1 MKSTAFLSADILIP
15 KNNIDMKKWAVIAC
29 DQFTSEPEY
38 WEKAYQITNNSP
50 SSLNL
55 ILPEIYLEDNDVDK
69 RIDNIHKSMDSYLDS
84 NLFNVFEDAMIYV
97 ERIQSN
103 GVLRQGI
110 IGKIDLEKY
119 DFSKGSSSEVRATEA
134 TVVERIPPRIK
145 VRQGASLELPH
156 IMILIDDPDNTVI
169 EPLASEQLEKL
180 YDTDLMLDGGSIKG
194 YIVNKECQL
203 KVNEALS
210 ALAEPGAFQKKYNI
224 DNKPVLLYAMGDGNH
239 SLATAKAFYENLKAE
254 NLDKDL
260 SNHPA
265 RYALAE
271 IVNLHSSALEF
282 EAIHRLVFDTDC
294 DKLISD
300 MTKSLSLSENKGTQ
314 KFSYFYKGLEKIV
327 YIDNISSNLT
337 VGSLQNF
344 LDIWIKEN
352 GGKIDYIH
360 GDDTV
365 KKLAE
370 RNNGIAFILPDMDK
384 SDLFPTV
391 IKDGS
396 LPRKT
401 FSMGHAADKRYYIET
416 RKII

>member
-1 MKSTAFLSADILIP
+1 
-15 KNNIDMKKWAVIAC
+15 
-29 DQFTSEPEY
+29 
-38 WEKAYQITNNSP
+38 
-50 SSLNL
+50 
-55 ILPEIYLEDNDVDK
+55 
-69 RIDNIHKSMDSYLDS
+69 MDSYLDS

-169 EPLASEQLEKL
+169 ESLENEQLEKL

-194 YIVNKECQL
+194 YLINKEFQL

-210 ALAEPGAFQKKYNI
+210 ALAEPEAFQKKYNI

-254 NLDKDL
+254 NPDKDL

-300 MTKSLSLSENKGTQ
+300 MTKSLSLSENEGTQ
-314 KFSYFYKGLEKIV
+314 KFSYFYKGLEKTV